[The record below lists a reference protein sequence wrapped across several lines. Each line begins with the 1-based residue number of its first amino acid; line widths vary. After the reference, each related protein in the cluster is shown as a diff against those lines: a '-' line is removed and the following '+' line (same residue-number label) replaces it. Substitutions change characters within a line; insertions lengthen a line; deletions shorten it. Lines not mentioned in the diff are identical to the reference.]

1 MPSVRMA
8 TDRAV
13 RVEVD
18 VEGMVALI
26 REAGTGRFIE
36 TMLDFCRK
44 CVGADFVS
52 ILAYSKAGDPT
63 LVGTATTTEAEN
75 ARNAAIAYMRH
86 FANDVNFDLVSRRRI
101 GAYLT
106 YQTADEI
113 ASPQYRRACYERTGI
128 ADRLSLLRVGS
139 ARSTS
144 VSVYRGR
151 QNGRFSDSQLDRAH
165 ALLPILMASAD
176 FHSGGKAAD
185 LGSQRPTVEEMQAG
199 LKSRH
204 PRMTVRELEVAAR
217 VKAGM
222 SARQIS
228 AELGIA
234 ETTVITHRSS
244 AYARMGVAN
253 LRAFLRA

>member
-8 TDRAV
+8 ADRAV
-13 RVEVD
+13 RVDVD
-18 VEGMVALI
+18 FEGMVALI
-26 REAGTGRFIE
+26 REAGTDRFVE
-36 TMLDFCRK
+36 TMLDFCRR

-52 ILAYSKAGDPT
+52 ILAYSKTGDPS
-63 LVGTATTTEAEN
+63 LVGTATTTAAEN
-75 ARNAAIAYMRH
+75 ARNAANGYMRH
-86 FANDVNFDLVSRRRI
+86 FASDVNFDLVSRRRP

-128 ADRLSLLRVGS
+128 ADRFSLVRVGS

-144 VSVYRGR
+144 VSVYRSR
-151 QNGRFSDSQLDRAH
+151 HNGRFSDRQLDRAH

-176 FHSGGKAAD
+176 VHGEGKAVNSAP
-185 LGSQRPTVEEMQAG
+185 QKPTIEEMQVG

-204 PRMTVRELEVAAR
+204 PRMTLRELQVAAR

-222 SARQIS
+222 SARQI
-228 AELGIA
+228 AAQLGIA

-253 LRAFLRA
+253 LRELLLA